1 MKNWL
6 KRITITAGTVITAG
20 LLVFG
25 PDFLAAK
32 QENKGKAETVEAPIL
47 SVRTTRAEKRT
58 LSAFLEVNG
67 DIVSVLQADTFPDV
81 SGKLIQVKV
90 VLGTWVR
97 KGDVIALIDPSRP
110 GAVYM
115 NSPVYAPIS
124 GIVSKTPISVG
135 MIVSPNTPITTVSAI
150 DNLEISVRI
159 PEREVACLING
170 LKADVTLQAYPGEI
184 FSVTI
189 SRISPILDSTTR
201 TKSIILT
208 FDHYDSRINAGMFA
222 RIRLNTKT
230 YQSVLA
236 VPAEAIINKHGESIV
251 FILQDGISGILFA
264 EQREVMSGVSLNGW
278 TEIKSGLSEGETVV
292 VRGQQ
297 LLRGGEMV
305 RVIAGSR

>member
-1 MKNWL
+1 
-6 KRITITAGTVITAG
+6 
-20 LLVFG
+20 
-25 PDFLAAK
+25 
-32 QENKGKAETVEAPIL
+32 
-47 SVRTTRAEKRT
+47 
-58 LSAFLEVNG
+58 
-67 DIVSVLQADTFPDV
+67 
-81 SGKLIQVKV
+81 
-90 VLGTWVR
+90 
-97 KGDVIALIDPSRP
+97 
-110 GAVYM
+110 M

-184 FSVTI
+184 FSATI

-236 VPAEAIINKHGESIV
+236 VPAEAIINKQGESIV
-251 FILQDGISGILFA
+251 FILQDGISGMLFA
-264 EQREVMSGVSLNGW
+264 EQREVKSGVSLNGW

-292 VRGQQ
+292 VQGQQ